1 MVLSHDQNT
10 LPEPVVDELLAEPR
24 RRLLLGTLY
33 DRGERV
39 SVSELGRELAMA
51 GTDPTPDGRREMR
64 RAIREEDLPKLM
76 ATDVVRYDSTLDA
89 VSLSSAARQFEDRLA
104 ELARELR

>member
-1 MVLSHDQNT
+1 MVLQRDRST
-10 LPEPVVDELLAEPR
+10 LPETVVDDLLAEPR

-33 DRGERV
+33 ERGERM

-64 RAIREEDLPKLM
+64 RAIREEDLPKLL

-89 VSLSSAARQFEDRLA
+89 VSLSAAARQFEDRLA
-104 ELARELR
+104 AIARESR

>member
-1 MVLSHDQNT
+1 MVLRHDQNA
-10 LPEPVVDELLAEPR
+10 LPETVVDELLAEPR
-24 RRLLLGTLY
+24 RRLLLGVLY
-33 DRGERV
+33 DRGERM
-39 SVSELGRELAMA
+39 SVADLGRELAVA

-64 RAIREEDLPKLM
+64 RAIREDDLPKLL

-89 VSLSSAARQFEDRLA
+89 VSLSGAARQFEDRLT